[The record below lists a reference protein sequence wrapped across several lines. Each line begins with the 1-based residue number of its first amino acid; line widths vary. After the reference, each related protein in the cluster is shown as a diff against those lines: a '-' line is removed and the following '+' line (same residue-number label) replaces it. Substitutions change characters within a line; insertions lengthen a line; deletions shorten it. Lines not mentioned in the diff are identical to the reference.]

1 MRHREL
7 FGQVVSIAGYFH
19 VDDPDRMFGGNSDW
33 ISANSP
39 DQHLDSAR
47 GLRIMLIDGKQD
59 RQPVVA
65 GESQRFANLLRAA
78 GIPARLKL
86 PNGGH
91 DWDLVAS
98 QFGSLERFLDRG
110 WGWG

>member
-1 MRHREL
+1 
-7 FGQVVSIAGYFH
+7 
-19 VDDPDRMFGGNSDW
+19 
-33 ISANSP
+33 
-39 DQHLDSAR
+39 
-47 GLRIMLIDGKQD
+47 MLIDGQQD

-65 GESQRFANLLRAA
+65 GESQRFAALLRGA

-86 PNGGH
+86 PTGGH

-110 WGWG
+110 WG